1 MLLSLFL
8 SAITEDRAPSLRLST
23 PTVHRSTLSLP
34 FFSYSLS
41 SLLSA
46 KPPKIKTPKGISQS
60 EERNYEMKYTLNHL
74 QISSL

>member
-8 SAITEDRAPSLRLST
+8 SAITEGRAPSLRLST
-23 PTVHRSTLSLP
+23 PRVHRSTLSLP